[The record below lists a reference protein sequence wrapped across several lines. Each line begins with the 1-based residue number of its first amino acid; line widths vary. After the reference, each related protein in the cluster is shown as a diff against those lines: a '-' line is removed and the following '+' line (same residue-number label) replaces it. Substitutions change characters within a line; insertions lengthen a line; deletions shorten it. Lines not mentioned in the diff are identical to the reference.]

1 MPLASY
7 QAGDFADPAKDCDI
21 IMKGGVTSGL
31 VYPYAILEMARVY
44 RFRSIGGTS
53 AGAIAAAFAAAAEYA
68 RSTRNDP
75 DGFLRMQAHCEQLP
89 ALLAGLFQPA
99 PQFRTLMA
107 FLLRAQGNTGKLATA
122 GAVLVLFWPILSAG
136 IAIGAALAVLAQ
148 GGVVAAILGGAI
160 GAVAALLL
168 FLRGTATA
176 LARHNFGL
184 CSGLTQPGASQQGLT
199 DWMHAAIQDIA
210 FGSAGRAQPLTF
222 GDLEGLGPD
231 GKPIELRM
239 MTTNLSMRRPHTLP
253 NLRMRAF
260 LDIDTWR
267 SFFPTAIIDH
277 LAQVTT
283 IPKHHETLR
292 DFPAASDL
300 PVVVAARMS
309 LSFPLLF
316 CAVPMWTRDIA
327 SSVLARHTGGDGTVR
342 LRRLWFIDGGVS
354 SNFPIHMFDALL
366 PSRPTF
372 ALSLDALPPGGL
384 ASGNRVK
391 FSTSAGDGVN
401 LPVHEVDGLFAFAG
415 SILDAA
421 KDWQDN
427 MLSGMP
433 GQRERIARV
442 MLSASEGGLNLT
454 MPPARSAALMRY
466 GREVGLGFASGALDF
481 DEHRWRRALVAYE
494 QLERT
499 VHATAQTWSAN
510 GFGAWLKGYMAV
522 SKSYGRVGKADRT
535 RIRARLNGFAGLARL
550 FSPPMV
556 GKERKL
562 PRPPGRLKIG
572 PDL

>member
-1 MPLASY
+1 MTLATY
-7 QAGDFADPAKDCDI
+7 QASDFATPAKDCDI

-68 RSTRNDP
+68 RSIRNDP
-75 DGFLRMQAHCEQLP
+75 DGFLRMQAHCEALP

-99 PQFRTLMA
+99 PQFRTLLA
-107 FLLRAQGNTGKLATA
+107 FLLRAQADTRPLAI
-122 GAVLVLFWPILSAG
+122 LVALVTLFWPIVS
-136 IAIGAALAVLAQ
+136 IGAALGGALAVLLQ
-148 GGVVAAILGGAI
+148 GGVLAAILAGLI
-160 GAVAALLL
+160 GTGVALVL
-168 FLRGTATA
+168 FLRATA
-176 LARHNFGL
+176 RDLVRHNFGI
-184 CSGLTQPGASQQGLT
+184 CPGLTQPGAGQPALT
-199 DWMHAAIQDIA
+199 DWMHQAIQDIA
-210 FGSAGRAQPLTF
+210 FGPAGRPEPLTF
-222 GDLEGLGPD
+222 GDLESPGPD
-231 GKPIELRM
+231 GKTIELRM

-253 NLRMRAF
+253 NLRLRAF
-260 LDIDTWR
+260 FDLAAWR
-267 SFFPTAIIDH
+267 AFFPSDVIGH
-277 LAQVTT
+277 LARVATA
-283 IPKHHETLR
+283 PKHHPALR
-292 DFPAASDL
+292 DFPEAPDL

-316 CAVPMWTRDIA
+316 CAVPMSARDIA

-372 ALSLDALPPGGL
+372 ALSLDALPPGAQ

-401 LPVHEVDGLFAFAG
+401 LPVHDVDGLVAFAG
-415 SILDAA
+415 GILDAA

-442 MLSASEGGLNLT
+442 MLSDAEGGLNLT
-454 MPPARSAALMRY
+454 MPPERSEALMRY
-466 GREVGLGFASGALDF
+466 GREVGLGFANGALDF
-481 DEHRWRRALVAYE
+481 DEHRWRRALITYE

-499 VHATAQTWSAN
+499 VHATAQTWSDK
-510 GFGAWLKGYMAV
+510 GFGTWLKAYMTV
-522 SKSYGRVGKADRT
+522 SRSYGRVGKTDRAN
-535 RIRARLNGFAGLARL
+535 IRARLNGFAGLARL
-550 FSPPMV
+550 FTPPMV